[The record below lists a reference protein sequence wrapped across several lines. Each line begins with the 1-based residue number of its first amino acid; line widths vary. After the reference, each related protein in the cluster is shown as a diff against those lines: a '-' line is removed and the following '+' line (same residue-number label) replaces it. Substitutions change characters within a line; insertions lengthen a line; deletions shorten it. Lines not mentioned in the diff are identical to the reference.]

1 MNIVESHTN
10 IGILGIKIIKIEI
23 LKKNK
28 ILGKVKRW
36 NWKHCLE
43 GTTSWEFCKKII
55 QPSAAI
61 NSKYLSIKH
70 MDNFAGGSSQNNNLK
85 VNTII
90 VL

>member
-43 GTTSWEFCKKII
+43 
-55 QPSAAI
+55 
-61 NSKYLSIKH
+61 
-70 MDNFAGGSSQNNNLK
+70 
-85 VNTII
+85 
-90 VL
+90 